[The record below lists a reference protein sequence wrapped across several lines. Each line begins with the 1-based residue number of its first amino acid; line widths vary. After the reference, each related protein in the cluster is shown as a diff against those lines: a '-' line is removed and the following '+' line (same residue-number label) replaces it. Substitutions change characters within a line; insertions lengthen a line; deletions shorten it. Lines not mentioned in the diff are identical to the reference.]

1 MANLKEVRNRIVSVN
16 STKQITAAMKMVSAA
31 KLRRAQDAIVRMR
44 PYAEKLQAILGNVSA
59 SLDSSEGKYSAQR
72 EVKNVLLVA
81 IVSNRGLAGAF
92 NAQVFRSIRKLII
105 EHEAQGHNVQV
116 LPLGKK
122 AMDQYRRTKYFNPE
136 LPADGASLYDGLTF
150 DKVAPKAELIM
161 ELFANGTYDQVTLV
175 YNKFKN
181 AAMQVLMEEPYLPV
195 SPTTGTVSADSAAA
209 AKAAMAEGAARS
221 AKVDHIMEPDR
232 ATIVQEIIP
241 KSLKIQLYKALL
253 DSNAAEHGARMTAMH
268 KATDNADAL
277 LKDLKLS
284 YNKARQAAIT
294 GEILEIVG
302 GAEALKG

>member
-1 MANLKEVRNRIVSVN
+1 MPSLKEVRNRIVSVN

-31 KLRRAQDAIVRMR
+31 KLRRAQDAITRMR
-44 PYAEKLQAILGNVSA
+44 PYAEKLQQILSNVSA
-59 SLDSSEGKYSAQR
+59 SLDSSEGKYSQQR
-72 EVKNVLLVA
+72 EVKKVLMVA

-92 NAQVFRSIRKLII
+92 NSQVFRQIRRTVAEMENEGKVVHI
-105 EHEAQGHNVQV
+105 

-122 AMDQYRRTKYFNPE
+122 ALDTYRRTKYFNAD
-136 LPADGASLYDGLTF
+136 LPTDGASLYDGLNF
-150 DKVAPKAELIM
+150 DKVAPKAELLM
-161 ELFANGTYDQVTLV
+161 ELFANGTYDQIVLV

-181 AAMQVLMEEPYLPV
+181 AAVQVLTEEQYLPV
-195 SPTTGTVSADSAAA
+195 APPKADEA
-209 AKAAMAEGAARS
+209 AKAAPS
-221 AKVDHIMEPDR
+221 KVDHIMEPSR
-232 ATIVQEIIP
+232 EEIVENIIP

-268 KATDNADAL
+268 KATDNADSL
-277 LKDLKLS
+277 LKGLKLS